1 MADWN
6 EDIRGRKITNFIN
19 KLELKEAILSRHGTR
34 HAPSTYIEGS
44 TPIDGIFTTRG
55 ISIQCSRY
63 LAFSEGV
70 KGKPDH
76 RAAWINVT
84 MTSALGYNVPE
95 TIRPSMQ
102 RVTTK
107 DMRPV
112 QAFNKAMQAFILS
125 HQLGERITKLEST
138 IHYPPTAAERQE
150 AETLM
155 QLRMEG
161 IKAADAVCRKLRTG
175 TIPYSRE
182 FARLTAE
189 QNFWDFLGDL
199 KEGKKKRQRRL
210 ESYRK
215 LAGIPTPLAE
225 LKSLDLNTI
234 RTNVKDAYHRY
245 KTFTGRQAEK
255 QDRTGWKD
263 LSMNNSARRMRN
275 STSRTRTGGPAP
287 RSKRNTKDNQEQ
299 RQTY

>member
-1 MADWN
+1 MLTDLDELIRELQRENHEIILMADWS
-6 EDIRGRKITNFIN
+6 EDIRGRKLTNFIN
-19 KLELKEAILSRHGTR
+19 KLEMKEAILSRHGTR

-55 ISIQCSRY
+55 ISIQGSGY
-63 LAFSEGV
+63 LASSEGV

-76 RAAWINVT
+76 RAVWIDVT

-95 TIRPSMQ
+95 TIWPLMQ

-107 DMRPV
+107 DMRSV
-112 QAFNKAMQAFILS
+112 QAFNKAMRAFVLS

-161 IKAADAVCRKLRTG
+161 IKVADSVCRKLRTG
-175 TIPYSRE
+175 AIPYSPQY
-182 FARLTAE
+182 ARLTAE
-189 QNFWDFLGDL
+189 QNFWSFLGDL

-225 LKSLDLNTI
+225 LKRLDLNTME
-234 RTNVKDAYHRY
+234 
-245 KTFTGRQAEK
+245 Q
-255 QDRTGWKD
+255 
-263 LSMNNSARRMRN
+263 M
-275 STSRTRTGGPAP
+275 SRTHTIG
-287 RSKRNTKDNQEQ
+287 TKHSLADK
-299 RQTY
+299 

>member
-6 EDIRGRKITNFIN
+6 EDIRGRKLTNFMN
-19 KLELKEAILSRHGTR
+19 KLEMKEAILSRHGMR
-34 HAPSTYIEGS
+34 HAPSTHIEGS

-55 ISIQCSRY
+55 ISIQGSGY

-76 RAAWINVT
+76 RSAWFDVT
-84 MTSALGYNVPE
+84 MTSTLGFKIPE

-107 DMRPV
+107 DMRSV
-112 QAFNKAMQAFILS
+112 QAFNKAMRAFVLS

-161 IKAADAVCRKLRTG
+161 IKAADSVCRKLRTG
-175 TIPYSRE
+175 AIPFSPE
-182 FARLTAE
+182 SARLTAE
-189 QNFWDFLGDL
+189 RNFWNFLRDL
-199 KEGKKKRQRRL
+199 KEGKKKHQRRL
-210 ESYRK
+210 ESC
-215 LAGIPTPLAE
+215 
-225 LKSLDLNTI
+225 
-234 RTNVKDAYHRY
+234 
-245 KTFTGRQAEK
+245 
-255 QDRTGWKD
+255 
-263 LSMNNSARRMRN
+263 
-275 STSRTRTGGPAP
+275 
-287 RSKRNTKDNQEQ
+287 
-299 RQTY
+299 